1 MDDLADLF
9 ATILEIFY
17 KIIKYTIKLLA
28 WIFRIAIKNV
38 FILVLSIIVLFCIIF
53 SVITLRLIFGV
64 FMLAM
69 VVYSAYRLRGK
80 IKNYFNKKNSM
91 DNSK

>member
-1 MDDLADLF
+1 MDDLADVF

-38 FILVLSIIVLFCIIF
+38 FVLVLSIIVLFCIIF
-53 SVITLRLIFGV
+53 SVITLRLIFLV
-64 FMLAM
+64 FMLAI
-69 VVYSAYRLRGK
+69 VVYSVHRLRGE
-80 IKNYFNKKNSM
+80 IKNYFNKYSRKV
-91 DNSK
+91 